1 MGYLNPIKNRENLEI
16 VTHAHVKKIIFENKI
31 AKGVEFWQGDA
42 LKKVETKREI
52 ILSSGAIGSPQILQ
66 VSGIGSSEKLKNLG
80 IEMIHNLDGV
90 GENLHDHLMLRPI
103 YKINGLKSLNKKIN
117 SLFGNLMIGLEYIF
131 RRTGP
136 MTMGASQLCM
146 FAKSDSS
153 LELPDLQW
161 HVQPMSMDTLG
172 ATKNHDFHA
181 FTPTVSNIKPTSRG
195 NVSIVDKDSR
205 TYAKIKQNYLSTD
218 NDRMIAA
225 KGLKLTR
232 KIIMESET
240 FKKYSPEEYRP
251 GININNDEEL
261 VKEASNYAQTIFHP
275 VGTCKM
281 GQDQMSVV
289 DEKLKVRG
297 VNNLRVIDASIM
309 PNITSGNTNAPTI
322 MIAEKGADMILNH

>member
-1 MGYLNPIKNRENLEI
+1 
-16 VTHAHVKKIIFENKI
+16 
-31 AKGVEFWQGDA
+31 
-42 LKKVETKREI
+42 
-52 ILSSGAIGSPQILQ
+52 
-66 VSGIGSSEKLKNLG
+66 
-80 IEMIHNLDGV
+80 
-90 GENLHDHLMLRPI
+90 MLRPI

-195 NVSIVDKDSR
+195 HVSIVNKDSR
-205 TYAKIKQNYLSTD
+205 IYAKIKQNYLSTD

-251 GININNDEEL
+251 GININDDEEL

-281 GQDQMSVV
+281 GQDEMSVV
-289 DEKLKVRG
+289 DEKLRVRG
-297 VNNLRVIDASIM
+297 VSNLRVIDASIM

-322 MIAEKGADMILNH
+322 MIAEKGADMILHQ